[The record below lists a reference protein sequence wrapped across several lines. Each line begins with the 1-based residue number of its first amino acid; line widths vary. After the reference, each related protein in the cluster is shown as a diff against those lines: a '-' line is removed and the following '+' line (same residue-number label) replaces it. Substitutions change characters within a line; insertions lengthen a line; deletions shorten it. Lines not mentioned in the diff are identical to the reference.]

1 MTTLQ
6 DKIAEFGLGMH
17 PIIYDGELHRFTP
30 AGDGSKCGWYVGHD
44 NGDYQSGAFGCW
56 KRDIKET
63 FCSID
68 ITELTSW
75 QKRDYDK
82 QREKLKSEMKSET
95 ARRNLCA
102 KKTVQNRWV
111 EASNKNLL
119 DHPYLI
125 KKQIEALNVR
135 IDQKSN
141 LLIPMYDR
149 FDELWNIQSIT
160 PNGLK
165 LFSKG
170 AKVKQCFHP
179 IGFLDTHPAQIILCE
194 GFATGASIRTALGL
208 PTVVCFNAGNLLNVG
223 QAIRAKYLNA
233 KLIYAADDDQYGNY
247 NLGKHK
253 ATIAAKETGGKVI
266 LPRFSCT
273 KTKPTDF
280 NDLYILEGRKAVNS
294 QLAEFCYES

>member
-44 NGDYQSGAFGCW
+44 NGNYQSGAFGCW

-68 ITELTSW
+68 ITKLTSW

-95 ARRNLCA
+95 ARRNHCA

-170 AKVKQCFHP
+170 AKVKHCFHP

-194 GFATGASIRTALGL
+194 GFATGMSIYQATQI
-208 PTVVCFNAGNLLNVG
+208 PTVVCFNAGNLG
-223 QAIRAKYLNA
+223 SSAIIMRHKYPQAD
-233 KLIYAADDDQYGNY
+233 LIIAGDNDQFNRINTGTLKASFAAEFAQGRM
-247 NLGKHK
+247 
-253 ATIAAKETGGKVI
+253 V
-266 LPRFSCT
+266 LPRFKDLSS
-273 KTKPTDF
+273 KPTDF